1 MNLSSESIQFL
12 SKKFK
17 VLINRLEKIYSMHS
31 DKKIHLADAVKEI
44 PQKFDFAQFFNSQ
57 ILFKINLILF
67 IF

>member
-1 MNLSSESIQFL
+1 
-12 SKKFK
+12 
-17 VLINRLEKIYSMHS
+17 MHS